1 VEDYSRG
8 SRSAKIF
15 CVKATAKATAASY
28 GDGAKRRKDIKWI
41 KMDI

>member
-15 CVKATAKATAASY
+15 CVKATAKATASY
-28 GDGAKRRKDIKWI
+28 GDGAKRCKDTKWI